1 VVYFE
6 DFDSEKL
13 SLDVKNEEAAPCLP
27 GRLNIL
33 PQNKTTTKGCP
44 FLPKTLK
51 LENVP
56 KIFPVPKIFSSN

>member
-44 FLPKTLK
+44 LLPKTLK

-56 KIFPVPKIFSSN
+56 KI